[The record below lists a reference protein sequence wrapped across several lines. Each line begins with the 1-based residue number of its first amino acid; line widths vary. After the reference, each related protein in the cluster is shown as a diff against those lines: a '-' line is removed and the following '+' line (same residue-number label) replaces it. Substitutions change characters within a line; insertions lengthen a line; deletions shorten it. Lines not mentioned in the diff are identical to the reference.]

1 MNQTINYS
9 EDIYSI
15 TLIKIDIILSKF
27 GKTLIDFDL
36 PLPSSSIYLTEN
48 DLTNSLIQEEL
59 SYNKQELNT
68 FLEQNMSKL
77 NSDQKKAFD
86 NIKMSIDNSH
96 TFSSQKLFF
105 IDGPGGTGK
114 TFLYKNFISIC
125 EVQESNCFGSCF
137 IWDSCTSSSRW
148 PNCSLSIQNTNQLIP
163 KLNL

>member
-48 DLTNSLIQEEL
+48 DLTNSLLQEEL

-68 FLEQNMSKL
+68 FLEQ
-77 NSDQKKAFD
+77 A
-86 NIKMSIDNSH
+86 
-96 TFSSQKLFF
+96 
-105 IDGPGGTGK
+105 
-114 TFLYKNFISIC
+114 C
-125 EVQESNCFGSCF
+125 
-137 IWDSCTSSSRW
+137 
-148 PNCSLSIQNTNQLIP
+148 QN
-163 KLNL
+163 